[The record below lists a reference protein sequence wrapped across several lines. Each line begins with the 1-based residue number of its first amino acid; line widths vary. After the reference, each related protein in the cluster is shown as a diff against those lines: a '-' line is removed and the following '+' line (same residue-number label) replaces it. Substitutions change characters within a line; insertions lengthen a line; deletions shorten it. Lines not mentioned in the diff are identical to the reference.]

1 MKNVF
6 DIDVNKGKYDGDV
19 FCTKEVSIEMAE
31 KVGESYGELDAAIEK
46 TQQSWISIIIELI
59 CMMFVIG
66 AVGGIFRTGIKESAS
81 NAPLLFVVA
90 LVAALIWFLI
100 FLRQRKK
107 NKTAEK
113 YLEENQVLES
123 MNEMMEEVAKELGI
137 PDDSIKVDVLADVYE
152 IKRGAKK
159 SLSQPV
165 TNSGV
170 VDMYTKGEYLCF
182 ADAEQELSIAI
193 ADITQIEKIKKRISI
208 AEWHKEEDYKSKKY
222 KKYKIEPNN
231 YGLLIKWCYSIKID
245 SIWGRFEIRLP
256 NYEEEAIMKIEEM
269 TGKRVLE
276 S

>member
-6 DIDVNKGKYDGDV
+6 DFDVNKGKYDGDV
-19 FCTKEVSIEMAE
+19 FCAKEVSIEIAE

-59 CMMFVIG
+59 CMMFTIG
-66 AVGGIFRTGIKESAS
+66 AVGGIFKTGIKESAS

-107 NKTAEK
+107 NKVAEK

-165 TNSGV
+165 TDSGV
-170 VDMYTKGEYLCF
+170 VDMYTKGEFLCF
-182 ADAEQELSIAI
+182 ADAVQEISIAI
-193 ADITQIEKIKKRISI
+193 DDIVQIEKVKKRLSI
-208 AEWHKEEDYKSKKY
+208 GEWHKEEDYKSKKF
-222 KKYKIEPNN
+222 KKYKIEQNI
-231 YGLLIKWCYSIKID
+231 YGLLIKGYYSVQIN
-245 SIWGRFEIRLP
+245 SMWGAFEIRFP
-256 NYEEEAIMKIEEM
+256 NYEEEAVMKIEKI
-269 TGKRVLE
+269 TGKSVLG
-276 S
+276 